1 MVYYD
6 GWLTDNKKDYIKLK
20 DVYNL
25 FKDTDYFTNMKKE
38 QKRKKTYA
46 YFLSRLWGNLFKSKL
61 AKTNSKFLLFGRGGG
76 IGLFRLLL
84 SGWFRF
90 QIIVCPS
97 FQISTSVIESNEV
110 RSEGLFLWLGC
121 SVSCHYYRLKFYEYH
136 LTDDYQN

>member
-1 MVYYD
+1 MVYYN

-46 YFLSRLWGNLFKSKL
+46 YFLSRQWGNLFKSKL

-76 IGLFRLLL
+76 DWIISIAIVRLISFSNNCL
-84 SGWFRF
+84 SFF
-90 QIIVCPS
+90 
-97 FQISTSVIESNEV
+97 SN
-110 RSEGLFLWLGC
+110 LYFCDW
-121 SVSCHYYRLKFYEYH
+121 K
-136 LTDDYQN
+136 